1 MENKENIKVT
11 AIDAAEEENLKAM
24 LQAFSERTDLPRGTV
39 DEIFYLGMR
48 TERERQALIRGSKVL
63 KDLKKEKKK
72 AEKKQKPKRNLFNE
86 FMRKIGYAP
95 IPKEPKQ
102 EEEKKELEK
111 NEETKK

>member
-1 MENKENIKVT
+1 MENKDIKVT
-11 AIDAAEEENLKAM
+11 EINAEEEENLKAM

-95 IPKEPKQ
+95 IPKED
-102 EEEKKELEK
+102 EKKEPEK
-111 NEETKK
+111 TEETKK